1 MKLPSDRPPLPD
13 SSGKIANL
21 DIPDRPREKAIE
33 KGVKALTTAEL
44 LAIII
49 GSGLPGKSVID
60 LSREILAECNNSL
73 SELARLSLQE
83 MTTRFHGIGPAKAV
97 AIASALELATRLNA
111 SPAPRTV
118 VRSSSD
124 AYNYIRHYIEAL
136 PTEEFWIIIL
146 SRANVIKRAECIS
159 RGGTA
164 ATYVETKLV
173 VKRALDN
180 MAAGIILAHNHP
192 SDNLNPSPE
201 DDKLTKRI
209 KDAANLLDI
218 KVLDHLI
225 ISSTG
230 YYSYADNSKL

>member
-1 MKLPSDRPPLPD
+1 MKLPSDRPKIPA
-13 SSGKIANL
+13 SIGKIASL
-21 DIPDRPREKAIE
+21 DFPDRPREKAIE
-33 KGVKALTTAEL
+33 RGVKSLTVAEL

-73 SELARLSLQE
+73 SELARLSPQE
-83 MTTRFHGIGPAKAV
+83 MTTRFQGIGPAKAV

-124 AYNYIRHYIEAL
+124 AYNYIRHYIEDL

-146 SRANVIKRAECIS
+146 SKANVIKRAECIS

-180 MAAGIILAHNHP
+180 MASAIILAHNHP
-192 SDNLNPSPE
+192 SGNLRPSVE
-201 DDKLTKRI
+201 DDRLTKRI
-209 KDAANLLDI
+209 NDAAQLLDI

-225 ISSTG
+225 ISSNG
-230 YYSYADNSKL
+230 YYSYADESKL